1 MKSLMVRASYVAL
14 VLAASG
20 TALADNNF
28 GIGVKAG
35 TLGIGLEGMWRPL
48 PLVDF
53 RLGANAYVYDY
64 DGTQAGVN
72 YDATLDLDTVYATV
86 NFKFPV
92 SPFRITVGAYSNGNE
107 LNLTSAE
114 TGSYDIGGTTF
125 TSADIG
131 ILSSDTTFSGT
142 APYLGFGFD
151 FTLARKVGLNMD
163 FGVLWQGDP
172 EVSMNATG
180 LLANDPTFLAAVET
194 ERLQLQDD
202 LSSAKAW
209 PVLSLGFVFNF

>member
-1 MKSLMVRASYVAL
+1 
-14 VLAASG
+14 
-20 TALADNNF
+20 
-28 GIGVKAG
+28 
-35 TLGIGLEGMWRPL
+35 
-48 PLVDF
+48 
-53 RLGANAYVYDY
+53 
-64 DGTQAGVN
+64 
-72 YDATLDLDTVYATV
+72 V

-92 SPFRITVGAYSNGNE
+92 SPFRITLGAYSNGNE
-107 LNLTSAE
+107 FNLTSAE

-131 ILSSDTTFSGT
+131 TLSSDTTFTGT

-172 EVSMNATG
+172 VVSMTANG

-202 LSSAKAW
+202 MSSFKAW
-209 PVLSLGFVFNF
+209 PVVSLGFVFNF